1 MLGHIFFVNRFGEHG
16 GLLGNPES
24 SDAIC
29 LKKMKCLYGVRIGNA
44 RSTYVRR

>member
-1 MLGHIFFVNRFGEHG
+1 MPGQIFFVNRFGEHG

-29 LKKMKCLYGVRIGNA
+29 LKIRKLHGGRIGNA
-44 RSTYVRR
+44 PNQGSM